1 VRLDPAETI
10 RGVPILVVRDAV
22 RRAQGG
28 FVNADFFSQCLK
40 TSRRKTLA
48 VVDELTS
55 RGYLEL
61 TDRASDD
68 GPWYSVTINGS
79 TFALASGAKPVS
91 RATATRHLN
100 ALLERVTDI
109 NESGKYC
116 YTVTTVLVFGSYLKE
131 VPRLSDIDIAV
142 ELTRRF
148 PDGEAQRAFEQQ
160 SIAQAERS
168 GKRFAN
174 IVERLFWPQHQVL
187 LHLKARSRVISLH
200 TTDDAILKVAT
211 SRQVFPVTPDVV

>member
-10 RGVPILVVRDAV
+10 CGVPILVVRDAV
-22 RRAQGG
+22 RRAQRG
-28 FVNADFFSQCLK
+28 FVNPDFFSECLK
-40 TSRRKTLA
+40 TPRSTTFA

-61 TDRASDD
+61 SDRESDE
-68 GPWYSVTINGS
+68 GPWYSVTMNGS

-109 NESGKYC
+109 NESEKYC
-116 YTVTTVLVFGSYLKE
+116 YRVTRVLVFGSYLKE

-148 PDGEAQRAFEQQ
+148 PDGEAQRAFERQ
-160 SIAQAERS
+160 SIAHAEHS
-168 GKRFAN
+168 GRRFAN
-174 IVERLFWPQHQVL
+174 IVECLFWPQHEVL
-187 LHLKARSRVISLH
+187 LYLKARSRVISLH

-211 SRQVFPVTPDVV
+211 SRQVFPATPAVL